1 MLSPSTT
8 HSNTNTSNIA
18 ECNNDNF
25 NNNKKEDCFYQNG
38 AEVIDYLNFDS
49 FFTIEMNILFLF
61 IFYIL
66 TTWGTY
72 YYLKKSV
79 NKNMGNSYQELNKK
93 NKKNSTK
100 DINLDTTDTLIIMEN
115 LEEDIIVTE
124 V

>member
-1 MLSPSTT
+1 
-8 HSNTNTSNIA
+8 
-18 ECNNDNF
+18 
-25 NNNKKEDCFYQNG
+25 
-38 AEVIDYLNFDS
+38 
-49 FFTIEMNILFLF
+49 ILFLF